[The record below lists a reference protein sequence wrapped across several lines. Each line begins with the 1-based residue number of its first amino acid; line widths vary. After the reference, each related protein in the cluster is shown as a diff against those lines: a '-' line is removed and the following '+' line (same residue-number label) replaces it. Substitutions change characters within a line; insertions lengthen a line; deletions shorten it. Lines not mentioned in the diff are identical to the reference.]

1 MPALPLLTRKA
12 GILHIQSQYRLAHT
26 TTIRSTYAWPFYVL
40 SLTYVSSRAARY
52 TSRVLKCASRAPGY
66 TPGSQ
71 DVSQTPEIYQAE
83 YYKEPKKLLSSIC
96 FVHFLLLFL
105 AKPDTFSKFA
115 S

>member
-40 SLTYVSSRAARY
+40 PLTFISSRAARY

-66 TPGSQ
+66 TSRQPRRKPNAGNIPSRVLQ
-71 DVSQTPEIYQAE
+71 GTKEIAQFHLLCAFSAPISCQTR
-83 YYKEPKKLLSSIC
+83 
-96 FVHFLLLFL
+96 HFQ
-105 AKPDTFSKFA
+105 
-115 S
+115 